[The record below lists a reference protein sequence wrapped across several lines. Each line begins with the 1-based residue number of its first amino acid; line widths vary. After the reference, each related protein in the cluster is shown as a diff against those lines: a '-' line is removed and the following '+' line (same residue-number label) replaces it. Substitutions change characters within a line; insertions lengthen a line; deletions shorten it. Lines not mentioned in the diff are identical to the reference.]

1 MEIKRGSGNHKNT
14 LKTAFN
20 DVTGD
25 NIKSG
30 KGSQE
35 VYGENLES
43 IFGERKRREYTWDD
57 FPPVGPEQEKAAEFG
72 ITREEFLAKQRVAG

>member
-1 MEIKRGSGNHKNT
+1 MEIKRGSDNHKNT
-14 LKTAFN
+14 LKAAFN

-25 NIKSG
+25 NLKTG

-35 VYGENLES
+35 KYEQEHS
-43 IFGERKRREYTWDD
+43 RIFGEKPKREYTWDD

-72 ITREEFLAKQRVAG
+72 ITREEYLRGTRS